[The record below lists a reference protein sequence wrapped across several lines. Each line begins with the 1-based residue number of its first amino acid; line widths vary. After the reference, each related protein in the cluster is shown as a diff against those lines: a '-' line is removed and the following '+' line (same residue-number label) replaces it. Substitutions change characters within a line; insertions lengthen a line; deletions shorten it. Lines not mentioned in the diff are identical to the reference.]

1 MSRKTGTKRLW
12 PGWLPLKKKK
22 NPPSTILPLHLQPQ
36 WCSTHSWTPWRSCPL
51 SSTPQPRFC
60 SLPLL
65 NCPLCQWNKVLAFS
79 PPLTW
84 LLKSSWLSVTHPS
97 AHILCCSLSWFFLGR
112 LCLFASVSI
121 SQGSDLPEGFDSHA
135 KSSPLE
141 ISSESSF
148 SWHLVI
154 T

>member
-12 PGWLPLKKKK
+12 PGWLPLKQ
-22 NPPSTILPLHLQPQ
+22 NQTPPSTILPLHLQPQ
-36 WCSTHSWTPWRSCPL
+36 WCSTHNWTPWRSCPL

-60 SLPLL
+60 SLPLP
-65 NCPLCQWNKVLAFS
+65 NCSLCQLSKVLILALLLPDFSRALHCQSLILLHTFCAVHSPGFFSGVSALSPVLAFHKAQTYLRAS
-79 PPLTW
+79 T
-84 LLKSSWLSVTHPS
+84 LS
-97 AHILCCSLSWFFLGR
+97 
-112 LCLFASVSI
+112 
-121 SQGSDLPEGFDSHA
+121 

-141 ISSESSF
+141 VSSISRF